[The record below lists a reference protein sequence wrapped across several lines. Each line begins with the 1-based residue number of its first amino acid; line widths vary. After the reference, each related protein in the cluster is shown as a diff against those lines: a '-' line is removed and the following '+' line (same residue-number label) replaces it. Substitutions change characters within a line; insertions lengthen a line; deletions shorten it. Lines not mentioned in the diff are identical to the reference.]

1 MARQPMRVVG
11 DLNASAPGWFHG
23 PVARLE
29 AGAAGL
35 LALERVAW
43 VTLKVEKTDAF
54 PGLRRHL
61 TDGKLE
67 LAVVEAAAHCSL
79 LTTTKGL
86 GSRPVGPG

>member
-1 MARQPMRVVG
+1 MRVVG
-11 DLNASAPGWFHG
+11 GLNASAPGRFHG

-43 VTLKVEKTDAF
+43 VTLKVKETDVF
-54 PGLRRHL
+54 RGLLRHL

-67 LAVVEAAAHCSL
+67 LAVVEATTHWSL